1 MRKLLRAFI
10 KKLFNC
16 FRNFSDKFYD
26 IKVVQIACDKNHV
39 LALDSNENVY
49 SWGSN
54 DFGALGL
61 GKQNSS
67 LEPLRIPLVQNIKGV
82 KKIYCGPDCSII
94 LLHDGCVYAC
104 GRNNSNRLGFGRNTE
119 KVEGFVSLISLK
131 ISLMSFIC

>member
-1 MRKLLRAFI
+1 MQ
-10 KKLFNC
+10 
-16 FRNFSDKFYD
+16 
-26 IKVVQIACDKNHV
+26 VACDKNHV

-67 LEPLRIPLVQNIKGV
+67 SAPLRIPLIQSIKDI

-94 LLHDGCVYAC
+94 LLNDGSVFAC
-104 GRNNSNRLGFGRNTE
+104 GRNNSNRLGFGRSIE
-119 KVEGFVSLISLK
+119 KVEGFVSL
-131 ISLMSFIC
+131 